1 MTHAK
6 NPLRRER
13 AYRKSGSAEDAGLA
27 EFPVPRDLLRRHDL
41 SKIGE
46 ELARRVTPE
55 QARHLEAVSEMQ
67 NSATVVASVPTDV
80 AGYHPLEAFPQYSAG
95 SSGTTP
101 AGPAATGYPGIRA
114 LRLLL
119 TDPALLS
126 PSATAA
132 LLTGG
137 DAALAALRGVERGPQ
152 TMRGIREFAKSCIWW
167 DLAMAAGRPRCPYG
181 VLALGLL
188 RGDHAAFPASVA
200 DALNAAWKELIA
212 SFPELPED
220 PIGWSALDSLVVPLG
235 HHAPCD
241 GRADTDP
248 GGEALDEPVP
258 ADTPVPEPQDPEST
272 GRRLERLA
280 TLVGPAALAAER
292 AAAALHEQRYPLPT
306 DLAVVDEAAQLFRT
320 VAGELRTDLPP
331 ERWNLAAFH
340 TTWESAER
348 LSETRAELMALTGL
362 TGPAWCEDKLEHV
375 RRRARELVE
384 ETASTEQ
391 PDAADLVALSN
402 FIRQSASDDD
412 GGQAETQRL
421 MPLLSERLPGSWIPL
436 LAVAAMRQLNLPAVR
451 SAPTGPPRSP
461 DLRAPDEDR
470 QAPAPNGSPAGTA
483 DTPRTAEPAI
493 DAPATT
499 APAADAHD
507 VGAAESGE
515 AEAAPDD
522 IDLLDQ
528 DIAAILLA
536 DAPTAPEP
544 AGTAPAGHPRPA
556 AEDPAARPAPDEASS
571 RTGSGSGQPAVP
583 DQDRATSG
591 ADPLT
596 LADEPTAHGDAHESP
611 AEGSGVSTPGPR
623 TAEGEAVPRVS
634 ERSGE
639 TPGTTDRADAER
651 PALADATVAEAQDR
665 SDAAGP
671 EAAALRAGRFALA
684 AWIRRASGDT
694 GAAVRVRE
702 AAALASHLNSATGDI
717 AHHCHALLSGL
728 TPDDFAADRAGAI
741 LTWAVAIR
749 VGLIAPSAQITA
761 LIRELSPYAARGGRP
776 VIDLSEALAEAVQQ
790 GTFIVPEILGTV
802 RDEAEAEE
810 QRRTAAQQAEE
821 IFRSGPQRKIR
832 YQLATEVWHHLV
844 GAGGVIGSLC
854 ARVARDD
861 PADLADVRQ
870 EVARLRSTDAVEREI
885 DQATRHVAKGRKRVD
900 YGARDKLRSLIGE
913 AVSVAATWADLTGRL
928 HLKEGYQDSN
938 AWLVRR
944 INELRGS
951 VQRFREPVRAELL
964 RTGSVGGD
972 LLETA
977 AAEAA
982 QLVLQSAFDLL
993 DGQPQPVTSD
1003 NVDVVLRGDLLLL
1016 SDLPVRRLS
1025 LEPLV
1030 PVDAA
1035 LLPALAALAETP
1047 PDYAAAFEAR
1057 ARYGDHVGTGE
1068 IIRVVRTDN
1077 SRLAQE
1083 LRARREHHIKTRREE
1098 MRGRLRALSDRIDSG
1113 LRNGLLQ
1120 SNDWSVLTARYRDL
1134 DDPDRYDFDRI
1145 PEEAAALESDLE
1157 SHFERARHD
1166 LRDRLD
1172 KATANPNV
1180 AEVANRISERIA
1192 ADDLTT
1198 ADEFL
1203 AQAEAGKELPPAAD
1217 DPIGIE
1223 SFFPAV
1229 PDAVSQYLGP
1239 TGPQA
1244 TGVIDL
1250 IVQVR
1255 RTLESAHSKVPEQLT
1270 DVMSVLGNRGRLS
1283 ADRLAT
1289 ARKALGQ
1296 LKNLVQGHRSGGRA
1310 DATYLDNIRQ
1320 VFNALG
1326 VESGTV
1332 GLVRDAEHGAGRLWI
1347 QLSDLRLQGEPVLP
1361 QFGSLVSPTG
1371 RTLRV
1376 LLVRNP
1382 SEPSQLLDYTRHC
1395 PSEETVIVLYLG
1407 VLGPQQRRELA
1418 QTARRR
1424 RSVVAVLDIAALL
1437 HLLLHQVPDIGLLTG
1452 VLAPFTSADP
1462 YTPKAAGDV
1471 PEEMFFGRDKE
1482 LDEVLNRHGSCF
1494 VYGGRQLG
1502 KSALLRAALR
1512 RVRATAPDRL
1522 VILESIY
1529 SIGKQPGS
1537 SDQLWNV
1544 LWPKLADAGVLS
1556 GQRPMRDV
1564 GEAVHQGISAWVNA
1578 GNSRQLL
1585 ILLDEADDF
1594 LRFDAEERSFANVH
1608 IIRKIME
1615 DTGRRAK
1622 VVFAGLHSTVRFEK
1636 LPNQPLAHFGAP
1648 LSIGPL
1654 KPHDAYRLL
1663 TRPLGALGYTFQD
1676 SSVPARV
1683 LALANNAPALV
1694 QLFATALLERM
1705 RSATVAPDAPPSVIT
1720 RADVDAVWEDRKLM
1734 SDFRE
1739 RFLWTLN
1746 LDNRYR
1752 VIAYC
1757 MARMALNQGAAES
1770 ATGRELMETCRG
1782 RWPEGFSECSGEE
1795 FAGLLGECV
1804 ELGVLGTDG
1813 NQFRLRT
1820 PNLLRLLGTREQIE
1834 EELDQASEHLQLPRR
1849 FEGTSYRAPYG
1860 GRPSERSPLT
1870 TGQIGRLF
1878 RPANGCFIVTG
1889 SEAAQVSR
1897 VPRAL
1902 EEAHKD
1908 GAAVRQVQRVDC
1920 STAELTKALLK
1931 PAGVGHRVMVVNLLD
1946 AGPEEARE
1954 MVALAR
1960 ERVGVPAGTRADD
1973 TRAVVLVTGPRQS
1986 SLWTGEP
1993 GDHTEIVS
2001 VHRFDPAGIRLW
2013 MWDAELPFQE
2023 PRLQAE
2029 LLARTGAWP
2038 YLVHQVIESYVSSEA
2053 KDRDDA
2059 YARMEAA
2066 LAQDPE
2072 AMLAR
2077 CGLRANRSLS
2087 AAWRQLVALGE
2098 KEGQDPEILC
2108 ELLPYSGDPDLDP
2121 EVLRADGY
2129 GGVRD
2134 VVEVLRLL
2142 GALVEDASGL
2152 LMTEPL
2158 LTRLEQAGPGTVQPR

>member
-1 MTHAK
+1 MTYAR
-6 NPLRRER
+6 NPWRRER
-13 AYRKSGSAEDAGLA
+13 AHRKPSGAEDAALA
-27 EFPVPRDLLRRHDL
+27 DFPVPRDLLRRHDL
-41 SKIGE
+41 RKVGD
-46 ELARRVTPE
+46 ELARRITPE

-80 AGYHPLEAFPQYSAG
+80 AHCHPVEAFPQSSTSPSSAAPAG
-95 SSGTTP
+95 S
-101 AGPAATGYPGIRA
+101 AAASYPGIRA

-119 TDPALLS
+119 SDPALSSL
-126 PSATAA
+126 PAVAA

-137 DAALAALRGVERGPQ
+137 DAALALLRGAERGPQ
-152 TMRGIREFAKSCIWW
+152 AMRSVREFAKSCIWR
-167 DLAMAAGRPRCPYG
+167 DLAMAAGQPNCPYG
-181 VLALGLL
+181 ALALGLL
-188 RGDHAAFPASVA
+188 RGDHAALPASVA
-200 DALNAAWKELIA
+200 DALNAAWKEMIV
-212 SFPELPED
+212 SFPELPAE
-220 PIGWSALDSLVVPLG
+220 PIGWSALDSLVAPLG
-235 HHAPCD
+235 NHSPRN
-241 GRADTDP
+241 GQTGTDP
-248 GGEALDEPVP
+248 VGEELDEPTP
-258 ADTPVPEPQDPEST
+258 ADSPASEPQAPETT
-272 GRRLERLA
+272 GRLLERLA
-280 TLVGPAALAAER
+280 ALVGPAALAAER
-292 AAAALHEQRYPLPT
+292 AATALHENRYPLPT
-306 DLAVVDEAAQLFRT
+306 DLAMVDEAARLFRT
-320 VAGELRTDLPP
+320 VASELRTDLPP
-331 ERWNLAAFH
+331 EEWNLAAFH
-340 TTWESAER
+340 DTWESAER
-348 LSETRAELMALTGL
+348 LSETRAELIALTGL
-362 TGPAWCEDKLEHV
+362 TGPAWCESKLEHV
-375 RRRARELVE
+375 RQRARELVE

-402 FIRQSASDDD
+402 FIRQSAADDD

-421 MPLLSERLPGSWIPL
+421 MPLLSERLPGTWIPL
-436 LAVAAMRQLNLPAVR
+436 LAVAAMRQLTLPAVR
-451 SAPTGPPRSP
+451 SAQPAESDPPGLSVPDDVRRAHAPITASAGP
-461 DLRAPDEDR
+461 
-470 QAPAPNGSPAGTA
+470 A
-483 DTPRTAEPAI
+483 DTPGSTDQDPIAL
-493 DAPATT
+493 DT
-499 APAADAHD
+499 DVHD
-507 VGAAESGE
+507 VGDIESGE
-515 AEAAPDD
+515 SEAAPDD

-536 DAPTAPEP
+536 DTTTTPESADTAPVDDCQPTGEGP
-544 AGTAPAGHPRPA
+544 AAQTAPAEKSGGA
-556 AEDPAARPAPDEASS
+556 
-571 RTGSGSGQPAVP
+571 GSGSGQPTAP
-583 DQDRATSG
+583 HQDQATSG
-591 ADPLT
+591 SPDTAA
-596 LADEPTAHGDAHESP
+596 LADEPTAQDDAQEPP
-611 AEGSGVSTPGPR
+611 AERSGVSTPESR
-623 TAEGEAVPRVS
+623 TAEDGVALRTSDPS
-634 ERSGE
+634 AE
-639 TPGTTDRADAER
+639 TTAASDRTNAGPPTPAEPIVGT
-651 PALADATVAEAQDR
+651 AQDR

-694 GAAVRVRE
+694 SAAVQVRE

-717 AHHCHALLSGL
+717 AHRCQVLLDGL
-728 TPDDFAADRAGAI
+728 TPDRFADDRAGAI

-761 LIRELSPYAARGGRP
+761 LIRDLSPYAARGRRS
-776 VIDLSEALAEAVQQ
+776 VIELSEVLAEAVQQ

-821 IFRSGPQRKIR
+821 IFHSGPQRKIR

-844 GAGGVIGSLC
+844 GAGGVVGALC

-861 PADLADVRQ
+861 PAELAEVRQ

-900 YGARDKLRSLIGE
+900 YGAREKLRSLIGE
-913 AVSVAATWADLTGRL
+913 AVTVAATWADLTGRL

-944 INELRGS
+944 INELRGN
-951 VQRFREPVRAELL
+951 VQRFREPVREDLL

-972 LLETA
+972 PLEAA

-982 QLVLQSAFDLL
+982 QLVLQSAFNLL

-1003 NVDVVLRGDLLLL
+1003 IVDVVLRGDLLLL
-1016 SDLPVRRLS
+1016 SNLSVRRRS

-1030 PVDAA
+1030 PVDATF
-1035 LLPALAALAETP
+1035 LPALAELAKTR
-1047 PDYAAAFEAR
+1047 PDYATAFEAR
-1057 ARYGDHVGTGE
+1057 AQYGDHVGTGE
-1068 IIRVVRTDN
+1068 IIRVVRVDDP
-1077 SRLAQE
+1077 RLAQE
-1083 LRARREHHIKTRREE
+1083 LRARREHHIKTRREK
-1098 MRGRLRALSDRIDSG
+1098 MRGQLRALSDRIDSG

-1134 DDPDRYDFDRI
+1134 DDPDRYDFNRI
-1145 PEEAAALESDLE
+1145 PEEAAALAADLE
-1157 SHFERARHD
+1157 THCERARRD
-1166 LRDRLD
+1166 LRERLD
-1172 KATANPNV
+1172 KATANPHV
-1180 AEVANRISERIA
+1180 AEVADRISARIA

-1203 AQAEAGKELPPAAD
+1203 AQAEAGKELPPDDD

-1229 PDAVSQYLGP
+1229 PDAVSRYLGP
-1239 TGPQA
+1239 AGSQA
-1244 TGVIDL
+1244 AGVTDL
-1250 IVQVR
+1250 IIQVR
-1255 RTLESAHSKVPEQLT
+1255 KTLESAHSKVPDQLAG
-1270 DVMSVLGNRGRLS
+1270 VMAVLGDRGRLS
-1283 ADRLAT
+1283 ADRLAIT
-1289 ARKALGQ
+1289 RKALGQ
-1296 LKNLVQGHRSGGRA
+1296 LRNLTQGHRFGTRA
-1310 DATYLDNIRQ
+1310 DSTHLDNIRQ

-1332 GLVRDAEHGAGRLWI
+1332 RPIHDAENGAGRLWI
-1347 QLSDLRLQGEPVLP
+1347 RLSDLRLQGEPVLP

-1376 LLVRNP
+1376 LLVWNA
-1382 SEPSQLLDYTRHC
+1382 SEPSQLLDYTRYC
-1395 PSEETVIVLYLG
+1395 PAEETVIVLYLG
-1407 VLGPQQRRELA
+1407 VLQPQQWRELA

-1437 HLLLHQVPDIGLLTG
+1437 HLLLRQVPDIGLLTG
-1452 VLAPFTSADP
+1452 ILAPFTSADP

-1471 PEEMFFGRDKE
+1471 PEEMFFGRGKE
-1482 LDEVLNRHGSCF
+1482 LDEVLDRHGSCF

-1512 RVRATAPDRL
+1512 RVRATAPNRL

-1529 SIGKQPGS
+1529 SVGKQPGS

-1556 GQRPMRDV
+1556 GQPPMRDV
-1564 GEAVHQGISAWVNA
+1564 GEAVHRGILAWVNA
-1578 GNSRQLL
+1578 GDSRQLL

-1654 KPHDAYRLL
+1654 KPRDAYRLL
-1663 TRPLGALGYTFQD
+1663 TRPLGALGYTFPD

-1705 RSATVAPDAPPSVIT
+1705 RSATVAPAAPPSVIT
-1720 RADVDAVWEDRKLM
+1720 RADIDAVWEDRKLM

-1757 MARMALNQGAAES
+1757 IARMALNDGAAAS

-1813 NQFRLRT
+1813 NRFRLRT

-1889 SEAAQVSR
+1889 SEAVQVSR

-1920 STAELTKALLK
+1920 STAELSKALLK

-1946 AGPEEARE
+1946 AAPEQARE

-1960 ERVGVPAGTRADD
+1960 ERVGVPQGTREDD
-1973 TRAVVLVTGPRQS
+1973 TRAVVLVTGPQQS
-1986 SLWTGEP
+1986 FLWAGEP

-2029 LLARTGAWP
+2029 LLQRTGAWP
-2038 YLVHQVIESYVSSEA
+2038 YLVHQVIECYVSREA

-2066 LAQDPE
+2066 LAQAPE

-2098 KEGQDPEILC
+2098 KEGQDPDLFC
-2108 ELLPYSGDPDLDP
+2108 ELLPMSEDPDLDP
-2121 EVLRADGY
+2121 EVLRSDGY
-2129 GGVRD
+2129 GSLRD

-2158 LTRLEQAGPGTVQPR
+2158 LTRLEQACSSTAQPQ